1 MFKKLKAGAIN
12 MAKQLMENESKIVET
27 RCNVAKKISTAVVHC
42 FDTVAEVCID
52 IFSNRKNRA
61 VLGIV
66 TTGIGLG
73 LIASAYAKL
82 PE

>member
-1 MFKKLKAGAIN
+1 MFKKLKAGVIN
-12 MAKQLMENESKIVET
+12 MAKQLMENESKIVEA
-27 RCNVAKKISTAVVHC
+27 RCNVAKKISTDVVHC

-61 VLGIV
+61 VLGII
-66 TTGIGLG
+66 TTGVGLG
-73 LIASAYAKL
+73 LVVSAYAKL